1 MSERHYWQQLKQA
14 YRAQQIIWLVSALVF
29 ATIVWAAFA
38 QLDEVVVGEGHLVPS
53 VAVQRVQ
60 SLDVG
65 ILRQLHTREG
75 DVVSKGQLLVTL
87 DETRAKASYAEVLS
101 EQHAL
106 KARRERLLLE
116 LLSVADNRI
125 VMQTLNLDG
134 SEHFNNESASYL
146 ADLNELSGS
155 VSQADENTIQQR
167 RDLAEAIKKQQTLS
181 RSLTLMDEEIRLTK
195 NAVESGALSA
205 SELRKLERER
215 VRLSGQQQAGEIAL
229 GRLESMVTETEHA
242 KQLVFDTF
250 RARVQ
255 AELSETDARLARIKE
270 LLTGLNS
277 QLQQTRLYASMA
289 GTVKSINLTSIG
301 GVAKSGETIME
312 IVPDGTYLL
321 VETKIAPKDIA
332 RIQLGQEAIIK
343 LSAYDFVIYG
353 GVKGEVTHISPD
365 ALMNERGESYF
376 IVHISGLSE
385 DWNKGVWR
393 SRPLIPGMQA
403 EVDILSGKKTVL
415 QYWLKPLLRARAAS
429 MQEP

>member
-1 MSERHYWQQLKQA
+1 MSARHYWQQLKQA

-29 ATIVWAAFA
+29 ATIIWASFA

-65 ILRQLHTREG
+65 ILRELHTREG
-75 DVVSKGQLLVTL
+75 EVVSKGQLLVTL
-87 DETRAKASYAEVLS
+87 DETRAKANYAEVLS
-101 EQHAL
+101 EQLAL
-106 KARRERLLLE
+106 KARRERLLLQ
-116 LLSVADNRI
+116 LSSVSDNRI
-125 VMQTLNLDG
+125 VKQTLDLG
-134 SEHFNNESASYL
+134 EEEHFSNESASYL

-155 VSQADENTIQQR
+155 VNQADEDIVQQR
-167 RDLAEAIKKQQTLS
+167 RDLAEAVKKQQTLKH
-181 RSLTLMDEEIRLTK
+181 SLTLMDEEIKLTQA
-195 NAVESGALSA
+195 AVESGALSA
-205 SELRKLERER
+205 SELRKLTRER
-215 VRLSGQQQAGEIAL
+215 VRLSGQLQAGEIAL
-229 GRLESMVTETEHA
+229 GRLESMVTEAEHA
-242 KQLVFDTF
+242 KQLIFDAF
-250 RARVQ
+250 RASVQ
-255 AELSETDARLARIKE
+255 AELSDTNARLARIKE
-270 LLTGLNS
+270 LLTGLSS

-353 GVKGEVTHISPD
+353 GVKGRVTHISPD

-376 IVHISGLSE
+376 IVHITGLGE
-385 DWNKGVWR
+385 DWNKGLWLN
-393 SRPLIPGMQA
+393 RPLIPGMQA